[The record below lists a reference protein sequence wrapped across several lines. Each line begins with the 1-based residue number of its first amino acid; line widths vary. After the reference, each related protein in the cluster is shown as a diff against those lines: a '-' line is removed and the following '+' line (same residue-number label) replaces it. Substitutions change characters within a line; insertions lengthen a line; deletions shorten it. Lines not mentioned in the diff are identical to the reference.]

1 MKLEILSNEQLKKL
15 HSSALSILEEVGVKV
30 LKEETLEI
38 FEKAG
43 AIIDRKKKLA
53 KIPHALVEES
63 LKKAPRH
70 FKLGAREKKHSLE
83 VKRGLIYARPS
94 TGFTKIIDF
103 KSNTARYGI
112 CEDVA
117 NASKLIE
124 DLENISINATHIFPS
139 DVPHEIQDVYSF
151 KLALENSGKHVVASP
166 LSGNNLNF
174 MSNIASIFE
183 EEMDA
188 EPPLFSA
195 LVCPISPLTL
205 RDDVSILC
213 AKKKIPAIVNSAPIV
228 GVASPI
234 TLAGTMLLQSV
245 ESLATITLLQLINP
259 GSPIIWG
266 NKSTPLEM
274 RFGTPLS
281 GVVEIGLLSAM
292 AIQVANFYG
301 LPSEGFGTRTDSKT
315 LDEQAGVER
324 IFVSLLPALAGAV
337 IDSGAGA
344 IEAVATFSLE
354 QLVIDDEIYGMI
366 FRIVKGVNFN
376 EETLAFK
383 EIAKIGPGGSFLG
396 EEHTRKFYLKE
407 FYQHKLFD
415 KRDRKDWEEAGCKDI
430 RGEAYEK
437 VKKMLAEHKPLPE
450 LSQKGKEE
458 IKKILHKAEALIK

>member
-1 MKLEILSNEQLKKL
+1 MKLEILSNDQLEKL
-15 HSSALSILEEVGVKV
+15 HSSALSILEEVGVKA

-38 FEKAG
+38 FNEAG
-43 AIIDRKKKLA
+43 AIVDKKRKLV
-53 KIPHALVEES
+53 KIPHALVEEA
-63 LKKAPRH
+63 LKKAPRE

-83 VKRGLIYARPS
+83 IKKGLIYARPS
-94 TGFTKIIDF
+94 TGFTKVIDF
-103 KSNTARYGI
+103 KSNIARYGV

-124 DLENISINATHIFPS
+124 DLGNISINATHIFPS

-166 LSGNNLNF
+166 LSGKNLNF
-174 MSNIASIFE
+174 MSKIASIFE
-183 EEMDA
+183 KEMEA
-188 EPPLFSA
+188 KPPLFSA

-228 GVASPI
+228 GVASPV
-234 TLAGTMLLQSV
+234 TLAGTMVLQSV
-245 ESLATITLLQLINP
+245 ESLATITLIQLINP

-292 AIQVANFYG
+292 AIQVADFYG
-301 LPSEGFGTRTDSKT
+301 LPSEGFGTRTDSKI
-315 LDEQAGVER
+315 LDEQAGAER
-324 IFVSLLPALAGAV
+324 IFVSLLPALAGAT

-366 FRIVKGVNFN
+366 FRVVKGVNFDD
-376 EETLAFK
+376 EALALK
-383 EIAKIGPGGSFLG
+383 EIAKVGPGGNFLG

-415 KRDRKDWEEAGCKDI
+415 KKSRKDWEEAGGKDI
-430 RGEAYEK
+430 KEEAYEK
-437 VKKMLAEHKPLPE
+437 VKKMLAEHQPVPK
-450 LSQKGKEE
+450 LSMKGKEE
-458 IKKILHKAEALIK
+458 INKILHEAASMM